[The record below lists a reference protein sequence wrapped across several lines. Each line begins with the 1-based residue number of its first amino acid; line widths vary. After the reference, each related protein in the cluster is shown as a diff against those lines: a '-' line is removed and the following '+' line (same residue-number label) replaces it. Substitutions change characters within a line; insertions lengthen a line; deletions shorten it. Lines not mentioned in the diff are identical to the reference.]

1 MGSSPNLK
9 VGLELDLTGEL
20 FWVLE
25 GDEPTK
31 VLEEEVFAGVFKV
44 EVVVGV

>member
-9 VGLELDLTGEL
+9 VGLGLEFTGEL

-25 GDEPTK
+25 GDEPAK
-31 VLEEEVFAGVFKV
+31 VLEGKVFAGVFKV